1 MDLSGLV
8 AADVEVLFVRRDF
21 FSINHLWGLSPQQNF
36 SSRILHIFAYS
47 SLVTLQKSKLIDILR
62 AIVKA
67 NSFERLTA
75 LMCSKILPS
84 PWGSLYLSLSTG
96 TSHTTIGAD
105 LEQLFQQLPDLS
117 SKFDL
122 KYECFYDI
130 GSSRYPSWPLADR
143 SADDALVVC
152 WEASSNAMGRAYV
165 LATLLTKCGYKTTL
179 LSPMRQSR
187 DCGIWMPLINTKR
200 AFKLKILSYKNAQE
214 YFDVATE
221 FAQQN
226 NYAIVYVSKTRF
238 QSVFIGWLYQ
248 QKGNCRLLCDVDDYE
263 PGFHG
268 EQRSLSEWVYD
279 VKKVETE
286 YAKLNQNDFI
296 GLEWLTIA
304 EQLASEFTH
313 FTGPNNQI
321 GDAYQNKQYQILDHC
336 REHRKEAAVAQ
347 SLPSKSEGCIRIL
360 FNGTLRAHKGVDR
373 LIREISSVSNR
384 GERFELV
391 LFNQPAIDYYA
402 GLCESNGV
410 KLLILDNISIEDNI
424 QICQQVDIVCLMQDN
439 ANVISNYQ
447 SPAKIIDA
455 LIADIPVIAYQTKP
469 LLELAVRGYPI
480 VFIEECHDFLSAIK
494 QAMNRRSTSQTQ
506 ALGDELTFEAQA
518 QILGRFIDTASI
530 KFLSRE
536 NPNPIKWLKKNY
548 SLDLAIFNDTYE
560 SNQSPKL
567 PIPLVMF
574 WKQHDTGLYPRR
586 HHSLALQLAEDDR
599 ISHVMH
605 WEPPLSIQSLK
616 SQRQIEPDIINMQL
630 SRHDEAYDK
639 DDISYRTF
647 IYDYHSSKSINNSN
661 YQPVDGFMSYYKDKL
676 KSRMITSPYI
686 AWIYPPFTNLA
697 TLLPELRQQYIVTD
711 FVDSAILEYED
722 VKQKQVVIEQYKLL
736 GKISHLCVVNCKPMA
751 DLLTDFGID
760 NPLIVENAYP
770 VRNFSQMS
778 QYQLQPSRK
787 QLIYTGNMNGRLN
800 WKFICD
806 LCEQY
811 PEFNVV
817 LHGDSRYDFSHYER
831 RYPNLK
837 IRSSVR
843 PKLLPSLF
851 SDGSIAFIPHQDNEK
866 TMHMNLIKYY
876 EYRSLGIPV
885 ITTSRF
891 NLPALDHIYYI
902 SDPKE
907 FRGVYDSL
915 SLQAEQQDAF
925 KPSSNFYKEHSWE
938 TRKNLILQTLF
949 ERISLPKAEL

>member
-8 AADVEVLFVRRDF
+8 AADVEALFVRRDY
-21 FSINHLWGLSPQQNF
+21 FSINHLWGLSSQQNF
-36 SSRILHIFAYS
+36 SSRVLHIFAYS
-47 SLVTLQKSKLIDILR
+47 SLVTIQKSKLIDILR
-62 AIVKA
+62 SIVKA

-105 LEQLFQQLPDLS
+105 LEQLFQELPDLS
-117 SKFDL
+117 SKFGF
-122 KYECFYDI
+122 KYECFYDV
-130 GSSRYPSWPLADR
+130 GSSRYPSWPLTDH
-143 SADDALVVC
+143 SEDDALVVC
-152 WEASSNAMGRAYV
+152 WEANSNAMGRAYV
-165 LATLLTKCGYKTTL
+165 LATLLTKCGYKTTVVA
-179 LSPMRQSR
+179 PMVQSI
-187 DCGIWMPLINTKR
+187 DCGIWRPLIYTKR
-200 AFKLKILSYKNAQE
+200 TFKMKILSYRDAHE
-214 YFDVATE
+214 YFDAATD
-221 FAQQN
+221 FARQN
-226 NYAIVYVSKTRF
+226 NYAVVYVSKTRF

-248 QKGNCRLLCDVDDYE
+248 QKGNCKLICDVDDYE
-263 PGFHG
+263 PGFYG
-268 EQRSLSEWVYD
+268 EQRSLSEWVD
-279 VKKVETE
+279 GMKRLEVENMR
-286 YAKLNQNDFI
+286 LNQKNFD
-296 GLEWLTIA
+296 GLEWLAIA
-304 EQLASEFTH
+304 EQLADDFTF

-321 GDAYQNKQYQILDHC
+321 GDAYQDKQYQILDHC
-336 REHRKEAAVAQ
+336 REHSKQTVVAQ
-347 SLPSKSEGCIRIL
+347 SLPSKREGCIRIL
-360 FNGTLRAHKGVDR
+360 FNGTLRSHKGVDR
-373 LIREISSVSNR
+373 LIQEISSYSNQ
-384 GERFELV
+384 GESFELV
-391 LFNQPAIDYYA
+391 LFNQPTIDFYV
-402 GLCESNGV
+402 GLCEKYGV
-410 KLLILDNISIEDNI
+410 KLLVLDNVSIEENI
-424 QICQQVDIVCLMQDN
+424 QICRQADVLCLMQDKDN
-439 ANVISNYQ
+439 IISDYQ
-447 SPAKIIDA
+447 SPAKVVDA

-469 LLELAVRGYPI
+469 LLELAARGYPI

-494 QAMNRRSTSQTQ
+494 QAMDRRSTSQTQ
-506 ALGDELTFEAQA
+506 ALGDELTFDAQA
-518 QILGRFIDTASI
+518 QVLGGFINTASDQP
-530 KFLSRE
+530 LARE
-536 NPNPIKWLKKNY
+536 NPSPIAWLKQTYCLDISIPNY
-548 SLDLAIFNDTYE
+548 THETSQL
-560 SNQSPKL
+560 PKF

-574 WKQHDTGLYPRR
+574 WRYHDTGLYPRR
-586 HHSLALQLAEDDR
+586 HHSLALQLAEDER

-605 WEPPLSIQSLK
+605 WESPLSIQGLSQ
-616 SQRQIEPDIINMQL
+616 SQVEPGFTQRQLNRYEG
-630 SRHDEAYDK
+630 RYDK

-778 QYQLQPSRK
+778 QYQLQPRRK
-787 QLIYTGNMNGRLN
+787 QLIYTGNMNGRIN

-806 LCEQY
+806 LCEQCSD
-811 PEFNVV
+811 FNIV
-817 LHGDSRYDFSHYER
+817 LYGDSLHDFHHYER

-837 IRSSVR
+837 ILPSVR
-843 PKLLPSLF
+843 PELLPGLF
-851 SDGSIAFIPHQDNEK
+851 SDGSLALIPHQDNEK
-866 TMHMNLIKYY
+866 TKHMNLIKYY

-891 NLPALDHIYYI
+891 NLPSLDHIYYI

-925 KPSSNFYKEHSWE
+925 KASSNFYKEHSWE

-949 ERISLPKAEL
+949 ERIGLPKAEL